1 MAIPLKI
8 YVAYFARSKHAVR
21 EKELFF
27 LRLLMPLRA
36 CLCSCLIERLWQ
48 VAVSATS
55 SLGDGLV
62 NHQQQQQQYAAP
74 HNYSMPPPQQYAYST
89 SSVIVLKYFFFP
101 TLTLFPNT
109 EILPSPL
116 QLMCRLPPLPT
127 LEPSPLRAMLQLL

>member
-27 LRLLMPLRA
+27 LRPLMPLRA
-36 CLCSCLIERLWQ
+36 CVRSCLIERLWQ
-48 VAVSATS
+48 VAVSAS
-55 SLGDGLV
+55 SSVSDGLL
-62 NHQQQQQQYAAP
+62 NQQQQQQYAAP
-74 HNYSMPPPQQYAYST
+74 HNYSMPPPQQYVHST
-89 SSVIVLKYFFFP
+89 SSIIALKSFFFP